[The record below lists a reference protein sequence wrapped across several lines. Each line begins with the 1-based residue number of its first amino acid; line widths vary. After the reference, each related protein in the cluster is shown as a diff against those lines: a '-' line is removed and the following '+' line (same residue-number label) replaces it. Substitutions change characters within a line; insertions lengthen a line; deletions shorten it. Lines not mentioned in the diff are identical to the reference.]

1 MKTPV
6 YLDYNSTTPVDPDVL
21 DVMLPYFSE
30 KFGNS
35 SSKSHKF
42 GFEAEL
48 AVEYARKQVADLI
61 NADSSE
67 IFFTSGATESV
78 NLAIKGF
85 AESYNGKK
93 IHIIS
98 DEIEHSSVLDS
109 LKYLEGFGV
118 EVTLI
123 KPDRYGFLNPFDVKN
138 ALKENTVL
146 VSVMTANNEIGTLQP
161 VAEISEICREK
172 NILFHTDAAQAAGK
186 IPLDVNMMGIDLMSF
201 SAHKIYGPKGIG
213 ALFIKKRNPKIRMVE
228 QMSGGGHEKGL
239 RSGTLNVPAIVGFG
253 KASEICRNNMFD
265 EYGRL
270 VVLRDRMIGNFLKRL
285 DYTALNGDESK
296 RLPNNVN
303 ITFEKVDSTVLMSEL
318 KELAFSTGSACSSDS
333 PGLSH
338 VLKAIGKTDE
348 ESRCSVRFGIGRFTT
363 NEEIDFAIE
372 KIIVAVNK
380 IRSKIFN

>member
-21 DVMLPYFSE
+21 DAMLPYFSE

-42 GFEAEL
+42 GLEAEL

-78 NLAIKGF
+78 NLAIKGL

-118 EVTLI
+118 EVTLV
-123 KPDRYGFLNPFDVKN
+123 KPDRYGFVNPFDVKN

-172 NILFHTDAAQAAGK
+172 NILFHTDAAQATGK

-201 SAHKIYGPKGIG
+201 SAHKMYGPKGIG
-213 ALFIKKRNPKIRMVE
+213 ALFIKKRNPKIRIAE

-253 KASEICRNNMFD
+253 KASEICRNNIFD

-270 VVLRDRMIGNFLKRL
+270 VVQRDRMINNFLKRL
-285 DYTALNGDESK
+285 EFTALNGDQLK

-338 VLKAIGKTDE
+338 VLKSIGKTDDD
-348 ESRCSVRFGIGRFTT
+348 SRCSVRFGIGRFTT